1 MSQHMTPQQIALVK
15 DSFAKVLPIKDV
27 AAAAFY
33 DRLFTVDPA
42 LRPLFRG
49 DMKAQGQKLML
60 AIGTVVASLDR
71 LETILPVVQ
80 EMARRHVGYG
90 VQDSHY
96 ATVGGA
102 LLDTLASAFG
112 DDFTP
117 DLRDAWATAYGA
129 LSGAMIEAARTPKAA

>member
-1 MSQHMTPQQIALVK
+1 MTPQQITLVK

-42 LRPLFRG
+42 LKPLFKG
-49 DMKAQGQKLML
+49 DMKSQGQKLMM
-60 AIGTVVASLDR
+60 AIGTVVAALDR
-71 LETILPVVQ
+71 LETVLPTVQ
-80 EMARRHVGYG
+80 ELARRHVGYG

-117 DLRDAWATAYGA
+117 DVRNAWATAYGI
-129 LSGAMIEAARTPKAA
+129 LSGAMIDAAKTARAA

>member
-1 MSQHMTPQQIALVK
+1 MTPQQIALVK
-15 DSFAKVLPIKDV
+15 ESFIKVLPIKDV

-42 LRPLFRG
+42 LKSLFNG
-49 DMKAQGQKLML
+49 DMQTQGRKLMM
-60 AIGTVVASLDR
+60 AIGTVVAALDR
-71 LETILPVVQ
+71 LETVLPTVQ
-80 EMARRHVGYG
+80 ELARRHVSYG

-112 DDFTP
+112 NDFTP
-117 DLRDAWATAYGA
+117 DVREAWATAYGT
-129 LSGAMIEAARTPKAA
+129 LSSAMIEAAKTAKAA

>member
-1 MSQHMTPQQIALVK
+1 MTPQQIALVK
-15 DSFAKVLPIKDV
+15 SSFTQVLPIKDV

-33 DRLFTVDPA
+33 DRLFTVDPS
-42 LRPLFRG
+42 LKPLFKG
-49 DMKAQGQKLML
+49 DMQAQGQKLMM
-60 AIGTVVASLDR
+60 AIGTVVAALDR
-71 LETILPVVQ
+71 LDTVLPTVQ
-80 EMARRHVGYG
+80 QLARRHVGYG

-117 DLRDAWATAYGA
+117 EVRDAWATAYGI
-129 LSGAMIEAARTPKAA
+129 LSTAMIEAARTTKAA

>member
-1 MSQHMTPQQIALVK
+1 MTPQQIALVK
-15 DSFAKVLPIKDV
+15 DSFAKVLPIKEV

-42 LRPLFRG
+42 LRPLFKG
-49 DMKAQGQKLML
+49 DMQAQGAKLMM

-71 LETILPVVQ
+71 LEAILPTVQ
-80 EMARRHVGYG
+80 QMARRHVGYG

-112 DDFTP
+112 NDFTP
-117 DLRDAWATAYGA
+117 ELRDAWATAYGT
-129 LSGAMIEAARTPKAA
+129 LSGAMIEAAKTAQAA